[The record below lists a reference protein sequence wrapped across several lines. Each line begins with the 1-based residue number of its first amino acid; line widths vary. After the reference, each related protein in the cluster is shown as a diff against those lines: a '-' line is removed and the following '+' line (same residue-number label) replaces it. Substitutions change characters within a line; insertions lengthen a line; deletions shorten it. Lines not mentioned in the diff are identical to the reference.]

1 MTDHERVRRM
11 TDSLAELFPERKNE
25 LEKEKYYYDHNYYTF
40 LEWENGLSLFQ
51 NSLLCI

>member
-1 MTDHERVRRM
+1 MADHERVRRM

-40 LEWENGLSLFQ
+40 LEWEKAVEKIIDSVV
-51 NSLLCI
+51 